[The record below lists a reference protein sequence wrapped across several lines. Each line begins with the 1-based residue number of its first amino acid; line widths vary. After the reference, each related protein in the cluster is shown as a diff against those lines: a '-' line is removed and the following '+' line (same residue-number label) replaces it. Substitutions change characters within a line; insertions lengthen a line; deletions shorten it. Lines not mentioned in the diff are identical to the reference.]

1 MATTQE
7 ILQAAT
13 NLGKMIATHPASA
26 KVQEVATKLHG
37 DVEAQ
42 RALNDFN
49 RLMQKLEEKQAA
61 GQPIEGEEKKQL
73 EKLQAAV
80 IKNALLRNFQMA
92 QMDYL
97 DLMRQVDEAM
107 NGGPAEPQQMP
118 AQGAGA
124 PPSASKIKLN

>member
-7 ILQAAT
+7 ILQAASD
-13 NLGKMIATHPASA
+13 LGKLIASHPASK
-26 KVQEVATKLHG
+26 KVEEVATRLQA

-49 RLMQKLEEKQAA
+49 RLMQKLEEKQQS
-61 GQPIEGEEKKQL
+61 GQPIEVEEKKSL

-80 IKNALLRNFQMA
+80 IKNPVLRNFQMA

-107 NGGPAEPQQMP
+107 NGGPAQQAPPTQAPP
-118 AQGAGA
+118 AQ
-124 PPSASKIKLN
+124 SKIQLN